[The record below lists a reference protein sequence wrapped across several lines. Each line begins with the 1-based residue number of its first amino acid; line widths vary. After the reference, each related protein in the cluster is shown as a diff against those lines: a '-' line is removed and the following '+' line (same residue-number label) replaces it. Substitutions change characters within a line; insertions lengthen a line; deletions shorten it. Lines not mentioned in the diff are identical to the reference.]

1 MATRVSKAEQYQKTR
16 RILLDVARELFTE
29 HGYTHTSTEEV
40 VRRAGVTR
48 GALYYHYRDK
58 AALFEAVFDEVRAAY
73 IQAIGERV
81 QAAEGDTWQRFVVTG
96 CQAFIESVADPSVR
110 RIVYIDGPAVL
121 EWPTEQ
127 RRAPGLIFLRNVFEQ
142 LMSEGFIE
150 KRPLEPLVRLLWAA
164 NFEVGVY
171 IAQADDR
178 AAAQK
183 EMIDTL
189 MYVLNGLRLQSEPLP
204 KPAEP
209 AEPAEPK
216 G

>member
-1 MATRVSKAEQYQKTR
+1 MAARISKAEQYQKTQ

-29 HGYTHTSTEEV
+29 HGYTYTSTEEV
-40 VRRAGVTR
+40 VRRAKVTR
-48 GALYYHYRDK
+48 GALYYHYRAK
-58 AALFEAVFDEVRAAY
+58 ATLFEAVFDEVRAAY
-73 IQAIGERV
+73 MQAISERV
-81 QAAEGDTWQRFVVTG
+81 EAAEGDLWQRLVVTG

-121 EWPTEQ
+121 DWPAEQ
-127 RRAPGLIFLRNVFEQ
+127 KSAPGLIFLRNVFEQ

-150 KRPLEPLVRLLWAA
+150 RRPLEPLVRLLWAGL
-164 NFEVGVY
+164 FEVGAY

-183 EMIDTL
+183 EMTDAL

-204 KPAEP
+204 RLAKPAKPEC
-209 AEPAEPK
+209 
-216 G
+216 

>member
-1 MATRVSKAEQYQKTR
+1 MAASISKAEQYQKTQ

-29 HGYTHTSTEEV
+29 NGYTYTSTEEV
-40 VRRAGVTR
+40 VRRAKVTR
-48 GALYYHYRDK
+48 GALYYHYRAK

-73 IQAIGERV
+73 MQAISERV
-81 QAAEGDTWQRFVVTG
+81 QAAEGDTWQRLVVTG

-121 EWPTEQ
+121 DWPAEQ
-127 RRAPGLIFLRNVFEQ
+127 KSAPGLIFLRNVFEQ

-150 KRPLEPLVRLLWAA
+150 KRPLEPLVRLLWAGL
-164 NFEVGVY
+164 FEVGAY

-183 EMIDTL
+183 EMTDAL

-204 KPAEP
+204 KPAKP
-209 AEPAEPK
+209 AKPAKPEC
-216 G
+216 

>member
-1 MATRVSKAEQYQKTR
+1 MAARISKAEQYQKTR

-73 IQAIGERV
+73 IQAISVRM
-81 QAAEGDTWQRFVVTG
+81 QAAEGDTWQRLIVTG
-96 CQAFIESVADPSVR
+96 CQAFMESVAAPSVR

-121 EWPTEQ
+121 NWPTEQ
-127 RRAPGLIFLRNVFEQ
+127 RRAPGLTFLRKMFEQ

-150 KRPLEPLVRLLWAA
+150 KRPSEPLVRLIWAA
-164 NFEVGVY
+164 LFEVGVY

-183 EMIDTL
+183 EMTDAL
-189 MYVLNGLRLQSEPLP
+189 MHLLNGLRLQSEPLP
-204 KPAEP
+204 RPAEP
-209 AEPAEPK
+209 AKPARPK